1 MPIKVLG
8 AAERKVS
15 RKTVDYCRTHG
26 PGCKKHRYPHPDIW
40 GHKTERGRWSM
51 TPDEALDVELTFA
64 ADSLTMLRGLPRDE
78 FLAQPCK
85 VKQMPRAE
93 YRRVYGKSTDVD
105 MELAEMI
112 RWGRAEQA
120 REHHTQDV
128 REGYGD
134 AVPEFEEME

>member
-26 PGCKKHRYPHPDIW
+26 PGCKKHRYPHPEIW
-40 GHKTERGRWSM
+40 GHKTERGRWST

-64 ADSLTMLRGLPRDE
+64 ADLLELMGKMPRDE
-78 FLAQPCK
+78 FLTQPCK

-105 MELAEMI
+105 MELAEQI
-112 RWGRAEQA
+112 REGRAEQA
-120 REHHTQDV
+120 RKN
-128 REGYGD
+128 
-134 AVPEFEEME
+134 VPDTFRATPPAFEECE